1 MLIIEYVIISTQYYN
16 SFVDNN
22 VDVLSLTDNISRI
35 GAVWTSIWQMLSYNI
50 DKLHEKVNTKINT
63 WG

>member
-35 GAVWTSIWQMLSYNI
+35 GAVWTSI
-50 DKLHEKVNTKINT
+50 
-63 WG
+63 